1 MELLVGVIKGS
12 YLEQILSLLSGNPES
27 VREVVRESVSLGAQ
41 SLLAMVPSL
50 SDVLTESLTEKCV
63 EVCTLLLD
71 STFFVLSCFAAY
83 NACQSAG
90 PFLLILVCNIYMS
103 LCFTFLVLVACFN
116 IVVPI
121 SLVFFISVGYLF
133 YHSCFFYVLYCVIWK
148 GLQLQYKNHH

>member
-1 MELLVGVIKGS
+1 MGVIKGS
-12 YLEQILSLLSGNPES
+12 YLEQILSRLSGNPES

-83 NACQSAG
+83 NAWQCVG
-90 PFLLILVCNIYMS
+90 PFPLTSICDMYIVLLFHVLGLGCLFQHCSTYLSSVFYISGLLILPLLFL
-103 LCFTFLVLVACFN
+103 LCVVLCDLEGTS
-116 IVVPI
+116 VVI
-121 SLVFFISVGYLF
+121 
-133 YHSCFFYVLYCVIWK
+133 
-148 GLQLQYKNHH
+148 

>member
-1 MELLVGVIKGS
+1 VGVIKGS

-83 NACQSAG
+83 NAWQSVG
-90 PFLLILVCNIYMS
+90 PFPLILVCDIYMS
-103 LCFTFLVLVACFN
+103 LYICFMFLVLVACFN
-116 IVVPI
+116 IVIPI

-133 YHSCFFYVLYCVIWK
+133 YHYCFFYVLYCVIWK
-148 GLQLQYKNHH
+148 GLQLQ